1 MIPPSRTGTTRTRLI
16 AALAI
21 TATLLAWQA
30 LAVPALSGVLQP
42 WLGSAAWFT
51 VEAISLLAGTLLMVR
66 LLGSRAGGDQRG
78 PMADRERD
86 VLALGDALPIG
97 MLAVRG
103 DRVIR
108 ANAQAR
114 KQLGLGSGELPQV
127 LAATLF
133 ADPDDAI
140 RVLTGTL
147 SHTDALDLR
156 RGAETFRAR
165 LAVHDPGIGP
175 DSVRVLM
182 FEDLS
187 EGDRL
192 DARLEQQRAELHALA
207 GRLLTVQEDERR
219 LLSRELHDDVGQAIT
234 AIKLGA
240 VALLEPP
247 DRGSARPGGSGQ
259 PVEVAQAIRAEIIN
273 EIIATA
279 DETVIKLRNL
289 SMLLRP
295 PQLDALGL
303 EAALRWQSQALFR
316 AAPTALELALA
327 PMPRLDPAI
336 ELACFRIA
344 QEALTNVLRHSGAAR
359 VTVALAPRDD
369 VLELIVED
377 DGCGF
382 EPGGNAGLG
391 LVTMRE
397 RAQQLGGSVRFTA
410 GALTGTRLLATLPMT
425 LPGGD
430 QPTVG

>member
-1 MIPPSRTGTTRTRLI
+1 MTPSSRTGTARLRAI
-16 AALAI
+16 AALAL

-30 LAVPALSGVLQP
+30 FAVPALARALQP
-42 WLGSAAWFT
+42 WLGGAAWFT
-51 VEAISLLAGTLLMVR
+51 VEAISLGAGTLLLVR
-66 LLGSRAGGDQRG
+66 LLGSHADGGRRG
-78 PMADRERD
+78 PLADRERD
-86 VLALGDALPIG
+86 VLALGEALPIG

-108 ANAQAR
+108 ANAKAR
-114 KQLGLGSGELPQV
+114 KQLGLGSGDLHQV
-127 LAATLF
+127 SAATLF
-133 ADPDDAI
+133 ADPGDAA
-140 RVLTGTL
+140 RVLAGTL
-147 SHTDALDLR
+147 PRTDALDLR
-156 RGAETFRAR
+156 RGPETFRAR
-165 LAVHDPGIGP
+165 LAAHDPGIGT
-175 DSVRVLM
+175 DSIRVLM

-187 EGDRL
+187 EGDHL
-192 DARLEQQRAELHALA
+192 DARLQQQRSELHALA

-219 LLSRELHDDVGQAIT
+219 VLSRELHDDVGQAIT

-240 VALLEPP
+240 VALLEPLE
-247 DRGSARPGGSGQ
+247 RGSSQPAGAGQSAEMAR
-259 PVEVAQAIRAEIIN
+259 AARTEIIN

-279 DETVIKLRNL
+279 DETVNKLRNL

-316 AAPTALELALA
+316 AAPTELELALA

-359 VTVALAPRDD
+359 VTVALAPHDD

-382 EPGGNAGLG
+382 EPGSNAGLG

-397 RAQQLGGSVRFTA
+397 RAQQLGGSVRITA
-410 GALTGTRLLATLPMT
+410 GAGTGTRLFATLPMT
-425 LPGGD
+425 LPDGD
-430 QPTVG
+430 PPTLG